1 MSEPTPLDRMWLA
14 FRQLVRGELDELR
27 FLGAYTYVVRGSV
40 LGTVDAEPATTTL
53 GLPSLLRVRMLSGVT
68 GDTAIATSGQECVIV
83 FLDGDPTR
91 PRVLSIAGVE
101 EARIAG
107 GTSLVALASLVASE
121 LATHTHTGVTAGAGV
136 TGPAVA
142 IGNVAATKVKAV

>member
-1 MSEPTPLDRMWLA
+1 MSEPTPLDRMWQA
-14 FRQLVRGELDELR
+14 VRQLVRGELDELR
-27 FLGAYTYVVRGSV
+27 FLGAYTYVVRGSA

-53 GLPSLLRVRMLSGVT
+53 GLPSLLRVPMLSGVT

-107 GTSLVALASLVASE
+107 GTAVVGRVGDPVEVTLVALP
-121 LATHTHTGVTAGAGV
+121 V
-136 TGPAVA
+136 TGGGGGTVSGTASGT
-142 IGNVAATKVKAV
+142 ITSSTSKAKA